1 MEKMC
6 VQSFASH
13 KPQDTIVV
21 TYQNIWFIAA
31 PEEDLRKLLEHLS
44 PYDGQRSLREDAF
57 SPSNGNQ

>member
-1 MEKMC
+1 MEKVC
-6 VQSFASH
+6 VQRTSA
-13 KPQDTIVV
+13 V